1 LVYQQTGSLFPCMV
15 LHCINNT
22 IAFGVGE
29 KWGWQIPLVLAG
41 SLVLIALIMSG
52 AVRAWEQAR

>member
-1 LVYQQTGSLFPCMV
+1 MA
-15 LHCINNT
+15 LHCVNNS

-41 SLVLIALIMSG
+41 SLALIAATMLT
-52 AVRAWEQAR
+52 VRRSWP